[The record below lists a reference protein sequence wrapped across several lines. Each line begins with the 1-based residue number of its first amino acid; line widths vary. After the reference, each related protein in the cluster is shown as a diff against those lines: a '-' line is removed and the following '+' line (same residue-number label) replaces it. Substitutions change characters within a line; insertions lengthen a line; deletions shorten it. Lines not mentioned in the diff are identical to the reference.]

1 MSYFDGATLARR
13 GNVSM
18 LFSVGLK
25 DHICPPSTVYAA
37 YNHCGAQRN
46 VDQADKQIRVCPFND
61 HEGGG
66 PAREV
71 VNRNGRPSG
80 WKPRCDSIER
90 RWVRIMSQLTC
101 PSAGLGIHGI

>member
-46 VDQADKQIRVCPFND
+46 VDQADKQIRVYPFND

-71 VNRNGRPSG
+71 VKSEWPAKRLETS
-80 WKPRCDSIER
+80 
-90 RWVRIMSQLTC
+90 V
-101 PSAGLGIHGI
+101 